1 MNDEETYLVPVETEE
16 SQKEKVW
23 CKIGEKGDLE
33 YVDWDMVDGL
43 ARQFDATPPDRR
55 TEQMLIAKLMV
66 LVRNETRKEMSNG
79 NSGQ

>member
-1 MNDEETYLVPVETEE
+1 MSDEEDSYLMVPEA
-16 SQKEKVW
+16 KERVW
-23 CKIGEKGDLE
+23 CKINDAGDLE
-33 YVDWDMVDGL
+33 YIHWPTVESL
-43 ARQFDATPPDRR
+43 AAEFMNTPPDRR

>member
-1 MNDEETYLVPVETEE
+1 
-16 SQKEKVW
+16 
-23 CKIGEKGDLE
+23 
-33 YVDWDMVDGL
+33 MVDGL

-66 LVRNETRKEMSNG
+66 LVRNETRKEISNG

>member
-1 MNDEETYLVPVETEE
+1 MNDEETYLVPVETLET
-16 SQKEKVW
+16 QPEKVW